1 MEGDPSQ
8 CPFFDIFK
16 PTLQK
21 ASDNVV
27 QDICEVKN
35 TMANVKSKFVCFFGY
50 TCDDDDNTIVI

>member
-1 MEGDPSQ
+1 MEGDVSQ
-8 CPFFDIFK
+8 CPFFNILK

-35 TMANVKSKFVCFFGY
+35 MANVKSKFFFGNWVHR
-50 TCDDDDNTIVI
+50 TKKIES

>member
-1 MEGDPSQ
+1 MEGDVSQ

-35 TMANVKSKFVCFFGY
+35 MANVQSKYFVLFVVFEVKM
-50 TCDDDDNTIVI
+50 NE